1 MPEYLERSWAA
12 LGKILFFFD
21 FLLLL
26 SFINSESSN
35 PISSC
40 PVDTDILNIFGLK
53 RKSSEMWNALT
64 WGAVLSLDGNL
75 YSRHLFVEAA
85 RPCLRWPRLSGLDQ
99 TSMKW
104 RPQIL
109 HSLPVVSKFLTTSKS
124 SLYSHLRNTWRGK
137 FLCVLCCSLITLA
150 IKPNSAW
157 PADWGHKLFLT
168 DYIFLGT
175 PLSDFCNLWGGIL
188 N

>member
-1 MPEYLERSWAA
+1 MPEYLERSWAG

-64 WGAVLSLDGNL
+64 GVSAAGALDGNL
-75 YSRHLFVEAA
+75 YSQHLFVEAA
-85 RPCLRWPRLSGLDQ
+85 SSSLRRHLVSWLDQ
-99 TSMKW
+99 TSMKR

-109 HSLPVVSKFLTTSKS
+109 YSRPSVEESKFFTTSS
-124 SLYSHLRNTWRGK
+124 YLS
-137 FLCVLCCSLITLA
+137 
-150 IKPNSAW
+150 
-157 PADWGHKLFLT
+157 
-168 DYIFLGT
+168 IFS
-175 PLSDFCNLWGGIL
+175 PLEHFG
-188 N
+188 